1 MPFELNTQRFVVA
14 AVSLLAV
21 VMVIAPPSWLPA
33 GTALTSAVALVA
45 IALFATGLVAEPI
58 AALVFFL
65 AAMLFAVAPPEI
77 VFAGFSS
84 TAFWII
90 FGGLII
96 GMGIRHTGLGEVIA
110 ERLLARLPARYPLVL
125 GGAVTVGLLF
135 AFLMPGAMGRMVLLV
150 PIALAVADQLG
161 FDEHSNGRIALVLAT
176 IFGTHVGSFA
186 ILPSNTPNV
195 VWSGA
200 MEAIH
205 GIEIGYLEYLGWH
218 FPVLGIIRSAL
229 LVLMLI
235 VWFPD
240 RIPSRFERSSTR
252 TPMNADQRRMGW
264 VLAIA
269 LTLWITDFIHGVG
282 PAWIALAAACY
293 LLLNTQRL
301 VPERPFAA
309 LDIGPLLLVGG
320 VLGVGAVLA
329 YSGIGEAA
337 FIQLLPHLPLAD
349 GAGALNYALVSLGGV
364 ALAVLTAMPGVP
376 AIGVPLGETLA
387 AATGWP
393 LESVLTILTAAYATY
408 FLPYQAPPILIGAQI
423 GRVPWGILTRFTLTF
438 ALLSIVLIFP
448 LHYLWLRLVGV
459 LPG

>member
-269 LTLWITDFIHGVG
+269 LTLWVTDFIHGVG

-337 FIQLLPHLPLAD
+337 FTQLLPHLPLAD
-349 GAGALNYALVSLGGV
+349 GAGALNYALISLGGV

-387 AATGWP
+387 GATGWP

>member
-337 FIQLLPHLPLAD
+337 FTQLLPHLPLAD
-349 GAGALNYALVSLGGV
+349 GAGALNYALISLGGV

>member
-240 RIPSRFERSSTR
+240 RIPSRFERASTR
-252 TPMNADQRRMGW
+252 TPINVDQRRMGW

-269 LTLWITDFIHGVG
+269 LGLWITDFIHGVG

-337 FIQLLPHLPLAD
+337 FTQLLPHLPLAD
-349 GAGALNYALVSLGGV
+349 GAGALNYALISLGGV

-387 AATGWP
+387 VATGWP

>member
-186 ILPSNTPNV
+186 ILPSNSPNV

-252 TPMNADQRRMGW
+252 TLMNADQRRMGW

-337 FIQLLPHLPLAD
+337 FTQLLPHLPLAD
-349 GAGALNYALVSLGGV
+349 GAGALNYALISLGGV

-448 LHYLWLRLVGV
+448 LHYLWLRFVGV